1 MNRYA
6 IISAL
11 EDYWYKFYKDNP
23 NEPMGDI
30 PSALAWYR
38 SLPME
43 QLLWEY
49 NTLIG

>member
-23 NEPMGDI
+23 DEPMGDI
-30 PSALAWYR
+30 PAAIHYYH
-38 SLPME
+38 SLSTA
-43 QLLWEY
+43 QLLQEY